1 MTSIR
6 PRPTCASQAR
16 RRLRTSAVRSIGAI
30 GTVERQARRRRQ
42 HQQQPERSVLLR
54 QVDQLRGHPARE
66 RDRRRSRQRQFL
78 AATDV
83 DQPLPGHAGQFVGVH
98 LQADR
103 DVRSAAAREVEL
115 ALQRRRG
122 EQRLA
127 ELASVLRGVGLGQ
140 RVELKPGTGLH
151 RPDVVERGLD
161 RKHVGC
167 LGAGRVHA
175 NGQRA
180 AVRRVWKAGHAL
192 PCTASGNAPSTRR
205 GEAGDCSR
213 TGRGQRGTGLAATFR
228 AGRCSVESAR
238 IGKLR
243 PQDEGG

>member
-1 MTSIR
+1 MR
-6 PRPTCASQAR
+6 DVHQAAAHLRIPGAAQAVHFGGEIDR
-16 RRLRTSAVRSIGAI
+16 RDR
-30 GTVERQARRRRQ
+30 TVERQARRRRQ

-127 ELASVLRGVGLGQ
+127 ELASVLRGIGLGQ

-167 LGAGRVHA
+167 LGARRVHA

-192 PCTASGNAPSTRR
+192 PCPTASGERPKHP
-205 GEAGDCSR
+205 AGG
-213 TGRGQRGTGLAATFR
+213 GR
-228 AGRCSVESAR
+228 
-238 IGKLR
+238 
-243 PQDEGG
+243 